1 MTSTNSHPSAAK
13 PEEGAKTEADVKSS
27 DGDSG
32 KGEKSSHDEK
42 SREKAG
48 TNEGA
53 GRQADK
59 GVTPEALAANN
70 RFEQK
75 AHGALPRLGKL

>member
-1 MTSTNSHPSAAK
+1 MTTSSAK
-13 PEEGAKTEADVKSS
+13 PQEGAKTEADVKSV

-32 KGEKSSHDEK
+32 KHEKSSHDEK

-53 GRQADK
+53 GGGAKQQ
-59 GVTPEALAANN
+59 
-70 RFEQK
+70 QK
-75 AHGALPRLGKL
+75 HN